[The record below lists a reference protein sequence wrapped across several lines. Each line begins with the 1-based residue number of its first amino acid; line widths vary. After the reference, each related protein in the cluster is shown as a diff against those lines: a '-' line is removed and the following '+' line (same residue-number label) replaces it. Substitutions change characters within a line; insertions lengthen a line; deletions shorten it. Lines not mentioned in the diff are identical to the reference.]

1 MEFKNNE
8 AIYLQIADYVS
19 EHILL
24 GRWLPD
30 EKILSV
36 RELAATLEVNPNTV
50 MRSYEQLQQSEV
62 IYNKRGMGFF
72 VVKDAVVRIKK
83 DQKSRFLKHELPSFF
98 RSIYLLDIS
107 MDEIKEKYTEYKN
120 ENYSK

>member
-36 RELAATLEVNPNTV
+36 RELAAALEVNPNTV

-72 VVKDAVVRIKK
+72 VAKDAVVRIKK

>member
-30 EKILSV
+30 EKVPSV
-36 RELAATLEVNPNTV
+36 RELAASLEVNPNTV
-50 MRSYEQLQQSEV
+50 VRGYEQLQQLEV

-72 VVKDAVVRIKK
+72 VAKDAISRIKK
-83 DQKSRFLKHELPSFF
+83 DQKRRFLEYELPSFF
-98 RSIYLLDIS
+98 KSLYLLDIGL
-107 MDEIKEKYTEYKN
+107 DEITEKYTEFLN

>member
-72 VVKDAVVRIKK
+72 VAKDAVVRIKK

>member
-30 EKILSV
+30 EKVPSV
-36 RELAATLEVNPNTV
+36 RELASMLEVNPNTV
-50 MRSYEQLQQSEV
+50 MRSYDQLQQMEI
-62 IYNKRGMGFF
+62 IYNRRGMGFF
-72 VVKDAVVRIKK
+72 VEKEAVGRIKK
-83 DQKSRFLKHELPSFF
+83 DQKSRFLEHELPNFF
-98 RSIYLLDIS
+98 KNLYLLDIS
-107 MDEIKEKYTEYKN
+107 LEETTEKYTEYRN